1 MHLIEENHVI
11 YYHNSEKYKNVNKSG
26 RRKVQKGPRDHT
38 SQEKVRIKSIF
49 QKSYRSWELHA
60 AIIQNTLSQKEKIAK
75 IARFSLKHWEMM

>member
-1 MHLIEENHVI
+1 MHLIEENHAI
-11 YYHNSEKYKNVNKSG
+11 YYHNSEKYKSG